1 MVVDGCSLC
10 SELIICSVAS
20 SEVVDEVEDWVM
32 EVLEDWVMVVV
43 VVVEG
48 KVRCV
53 AKEENRD
60 IMELS
65 LWINILSLILK

>member
-32 EVLEDWVMVVV
+32 V

-65 LWINILSLILK
+65 LWINILSLILVLK